1 MAAKIIVTIL
11 WTIVLVVAN
20 KLLSEVEWAQYVVT
34 FVLAGAYALLIGKV
48 GNQPAF
54 SSRSRR

>member
-1 MAAKIIVTIL
+1 M
-11 WTIVLVVAN
+11 VAN